1 MELIAALIFAVLFV
15 LLIVFAVG
23 GVIWF
28 FVQEDLQTN
37 RYIKFI
43 ESLEMEEI
51 DYENK

>member
-1 MELIAALIFAVLFV
+1 MELIGTFIFVVMFV

-43 ESLEMEEI
+43 ESLEKE
-51 DYENK
+51 D

>member
-1 MELIAALIFAVLFV
+1 MELIVACIFAVLFV

-43 ESLEMEEI
+43 ENLEKE
-51 DYENK
+51 D